1 MWRDDQECDVFKFS
15 KKMIKTNQNI
25 IGEQCIRNYDDDVL
39 TVCDEDKKIVG
50 KVILR
55 SFVTQNFH
63 GIRIVVSVR
72 YSWQHILRIRQRY
85 NQRVNQ

>member
-39 TVCDEDKKIVG
+39 TVCDEDQKIVG

-63 GIRIVVSVR
+63 GIRIVCFSEIQLAA
-72 YSWQHILRIRQRY
+72 YIAY
-85 NQRVNQ
+85 